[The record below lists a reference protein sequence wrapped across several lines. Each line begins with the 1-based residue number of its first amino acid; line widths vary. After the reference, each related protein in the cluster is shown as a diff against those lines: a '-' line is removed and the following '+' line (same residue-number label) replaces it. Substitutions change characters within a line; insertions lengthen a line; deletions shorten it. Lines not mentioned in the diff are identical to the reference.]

1 MHVRSA
7 GDAVRRK
14 RRACMEE
21 TRCKHFSHG
30 AFLMAV
36 LYPGLTRGWHI
47 ACRQCFKGEKTGP
60 ALIRPTRD
68 IRIFA
73 AESRLILYWIMCGI
87 VGYMGNRDAYPV
99 LVKGLKRLEYR
110 GYDSAGVALINKK
123 GTLNVYKTKGKVSD
137 LEAFVFQKDI
147 SGTVGIAHTRWAT
160 HGEPCQVNAHP
171 HYSSSE
177 RLALIHNGI
186 IENYATLKEK
196 LQRKGVVFKSST
208 DTEVLVQL
216 IEFFQVSNHIDLLSA
231 VQLALHEVIGAY
243 AIAVLDRD
251 NPNEIV
257 AARKSSP
264 LVVGIGTDEFFLA
277 SDVTPIVEYTE
288 KVVYLHDGEIAV
300 IRRGEALEVVDLDN
314 VLQKPEI
321 RTVAMNLG
329 QLEKGGYPHFM
340 LKEIFEQPDCIND
353 CMRGRVNVDGN
364 RVVLSAVIDHKE
376 RLLKARRFVIV
387 ACGTSWHAGLIG
399 KQLIESFCRIPVEVE
414 YASEYRYRDP
424 VVHED
429 DVVIAISQSGETADT
444 LAAIELAKEKGAFIY
459 GICNAVGSS
468 IPRIT
473 DTGSYIHVGPE
484 IGVASTK
491 AFTGQVTVLI
501 MLALALA
508 KEKGSMTDEKYLEVI
523 QELAAIPAKIKKI
536 LTSNP
541 KIAELSRIFTYAHNF
556 LYLGRGYSFP
566 VALEGALKLKEI
578 SYIHAEGYPAAEMK
592 HGPIALI
599 DAEMPVIVVATHNAM
614 YEKIMSNIQEIKARK
629 GKVIAL
635 VTEGDTVISRLVD
648 DCIELPETL
657 ECLEPLVATI
667 PLQLFAYHVAIC
679 KGKDVDQP
687 RNLAKSVTVE

>member
-1 MHVRSA
+1 
-7 GDAVRRK
+7 
-14 RRACMEE
+14 
-21 TRCKHFSHG
+21 
-30 AFLMAV
+30 
-36 LYPGLTRGWHI
+36 
-47 ACRQCFKGEKTGP
+47 
-60 ALIRPTRD
+60 
-68 IRIFA
+68 
-73 AESRLILYWIMCGI
+73 MCGI
-87 VGYMGNRDAYPV
+87 VGYIGKRDAYPV
-99 LVKGLKRLEYR
+99 LIKGLKRLEYR
-110 GYDSAGVALINKK
+110 GYDSAGVALIDKK
-123 GTLNVYKTKGKVSD
+123 RRLNVYKTKGKVSD
-137 LEAFVFQKDI
+137 LEAFVSQKDV
-147 SGTVGIAHTRWAT
+147 SGTIGIAHTRWAT
-160 HGEPCQVNAHP
+160 HGEPCQANAHP
-171 HYSSSE
+171 HFSSSKN
-177 RLALIHNGI
+177 LVLIHNGI

-196 LQRKGVVFKSST
+196 LQKKGFIFKSST

-216 IEFFQVSNHIDLLSA
+216 IEFFQLSNHLDLLTA

-243 AIAVLDRD
+243 AIAVLDKN
-251 NPNEIV
+251 NPDEII

-264 LVVGIGTDEFFLA
+264 LVVGIGKDEFFLA
-277 SDVTPIVEYTE
+277 SDATPIVEYTD
-288 KVVYLHDGEIAV
+288 KVVYLQDGEIAV
-300 IRRGEALEVVDLDN
+300 IRRDKTLEVVNLDN
-314 VLQKPEI
+314 VLQNPEV
-321 RTVAMNLG
+321 RTVEMNLG

-353 CMRGRVNVDGN
+353 CMRGRINADGDK
-364 RVVLSAVIDHKE
+364 VVLSAVIDHKE

-414 YASEYRYRDP
+414 YASEFRYRDP
-424 VVHED
+424 VIHED

-491 AFTGQVTVLI
+491 AFTGQVTVLT
-501 MLALALA
+501 MLALTLA
-508 KEKGSMTDEKYLEVI
+508 KEKGSMADEKYLEVI
-523 QELAAIPAKIKKI
+523 RELTVIPAKIKKI
-536 LTSNP
+536 LISNP

-599 DAEMPVIVVATHNAM
+599 DAEMPVVVVATHNAM

-635 VTEGDTVISRLVD
+635 VTEGDTVISKLAD

-657 ECLEPLVATI
+657 ECLEPLIATV
-667 PLQLFAYHVAIC
+667 PLQLLAYHVAIC
-679 KGKDVDQP
+679 KGKNVDQP